1 MWGNRPTAPRRYP
14 GGREFSLE
22 TWPEIASALSRFR
35 ECQFAQAR
43 PRVRNCQMPQG
54 EGTVAYLNFTGIS
67 DADLSFFLQ
76 VVSRGDQSGMECKG
90 SWLTRN

>member
-1 MWGNRPTAPRRYP
+1 MWGSRPTAPRRYR
-14 GGREFSLE
+14 GGREFSQE
-22 TWPEIASALSRFR
+22 ITPEIASAFRRFR

-54 EGTVAYLNFTGIS
+54 EGTAAYLNFTGIF

-76 VVSRGDQSGMECKG
+76 VVS
-90 SWLTRN
+90 

>member
-1 MWGNRPTAPRRYP
+1 
-14 GGREFSLE
+14 
-22 TWPEIASALSRFR
+22 
-35 ECQFAQAR
+35 
-43 PRVRNCQMPQG
+43 MPQG